1 MSLSN
6 SPVLATGWIDPRVV
20 THTGS
25 WPSSNPEDTSTIP
38 SEMAAPMLDIIDEEL
53 ANSRG
58 SSNRVYRYSS
68 LFRNMQNS
76 NSAHDEQNLESSAYP
91 THPLLPEDVQHQN
104 PYFLNEQ
111 NEQSQYLLT
120 QNDGPPEEVQSVG
133 PYPWFE
139 RVAHYPSYS
148 KGPNISLDW
157 PPPERPDVL
166 SQAERD
172 EIFRRSQQKF
182 YYLNERGAPSSP
194 RMFDESQSLPSRLH
208 DPPKDIQWRTNP
220 LDVAAPLDP
229 RLGRPTSGQG

>member
-1 MSLSN
+1 MSRSN
-6 SPVLATGWIDPRVV
+6 SPVLDTGCIDPRVV
-20 THTGS
+20 THAGS
-25 WPSSNPEDTSTIP
+25 WPSSDHEDTLWQ
-38 SEMAAPMLDIIDEEL
+38 MQ
-53 ANSRG
+53 
-58 SSNRVYRYSS
+58 SN
-68 LFRNMQNS
+68 

-111 NEQSQYLLT
+111 NEQGQDLLT
-120 QNDGPPEEVQSVG
+120 QNDGPPEEVQSVS

-148 KGPNISLDW
+148 KGSNLSLDW

-166 SQAERD
+166 SQAQVD

-208 DPPKDIQWRTNP
+208 DPPKEIQWRTNP
-220 LDVAAPLDP
+220 LDVTAPLDP
-229 RLGRPTSGQG
+229 LRPPTSGQG